1 MATTIQL
8 LRSDIAQTRPEPNV
22 LANGTPMVN
31 LHESEPGLFFTAR
44 DGSLFKVGPTSVG
57 PLPPNSFPQG
67 EPGNSAGE
75 LWLDTSAADP
85 VLRIYDG
92 AAWVACI
99 EDVGGTVTSVGLS
112 FDGVFSVG
120 GSPVTSSGVIS
131 AELDEQTAGSVFAGP
146 ISGANSA
153 PAFRSLAATDIPN
166 IPGGKITSG
175 TIDSA
180 RIANLAATQVTSG
193 TFSPDRIPNLPA
205 DKITFG
211 VLSPAVGGTGTTA
224 IPTDGQLLV
233 GTGAGWSVASLTA
246 GANIDVTPGSG
257 SLQVSVSG
265 ASTFDSVALR
275 DGTGDTLTLA
285 APNVTVPYALNL
297 PSSDG
302 TNGAVLVT
310 DGGGQLSFQTSLFGL
325 ASIGGAAD
333 LTINAG
339 GVNGNVILAPTGSG
353 EISAS
358 GSRLTDL
365 PLPVNATDAASKS
378 YVDSVAAG
386 LKPKEQVVVA
396 STANIDLTTGG
407 LLTIDGVVLSVG
419 QRVLVK
425 NQLFPEQNG
434 IYEVAL
440 GAWTRTSDANTFVEL
455 VGATVFVAGGPTNIG
470 KTFLCDSPAGGTIDV
485 DPVDWIVFSSGVGT
499 VTSVG
504 LTMPAPFT
512 VAGSPVTTSGTLA
525 VTLNTQTANRVF
537 AGPVSGGA
545 AAPTFRA
552 LAAADVPN
560 IDASKVISGTF
571 AAARVPIA
579 LNSHTFTGITPDAD
593 ATRDLGSPSL
603 RWANIYSA
611 DLNLS
616 NEGGSNSVDGTWG
629 SYTIQEGEDDL
640 YLINRRSGKRYKFL
654 LQEV

>member
-31 LHESEPGLFFTAR
+31 LHESEPGLFFAAR
-44 DGSLFKVGPTSVG
+44 DGSLVKVGPTAVG

-67 EPGNSAGE
+67 VPGNSAGE

-85 VLRIYDG
+85 ILKVYDG
-92 AAWVACI
+92 SDWVVCF
-99 EDVGGTVTSVGLS
+99 DDPGGTVSSVGLS
-112 FDGVFSVG
+112 FDGVFSVS
-120 GSPVTSSGVIS
+120 GSPITSSGVIS
-131 AELDEQTAGSVFAGP
+131 AELDEQAAGSVLAGP
-146 ISGANSA
+146 TSGPSSK
-153 PAFRSLAATDIPN
+153 PSFRPLSSSDIPGL
-166 IPGGKITSG
+166 PGDKISSG
-175 TIDSA
+175 TIDPA
-180 RIANLAATQVTSG
+180 RIANLTATQITSG

-211 VLSPAVGGTGTTA
+211 VLSTAVGGTGTTA
-224 IPTDGQLLV
+224 IPTNGQLLV
-233 GTGAGWSVASLTA
+233 GTGAGWNVASLVA
-246 GANIDVTPGSG
+246 GPNIDVTPGSG
-257 SLQVSVSG
+257 TLQVSVSG

-310 DGGGQLSFQTSLFGL
+310 NGGGQLSFQTSLFGL

-339 GVNGNVILAPTGSG
+339 GVNGNVVLAPTGAG
-353 EISAS
+353 AINAS
-358 GSRLTDL
+358 GSRLTNL
-365 PLPVNATDAASKS
+365 PLPTNATDATSKA
-378 YVDSVAAG
+378 YVDSVASG
-386 LKPKEQVVVA
+386 LKPKGQVVVA
-396 STANIDLTTGG
+396 TTANVDLTTGG

-425 NQLFPEQNG
+425 DQLLPEQNG

-440 GAWTRTSDANTFVEL
+440 GAWVRSSDANTFVEL

-512 VAGSPVTTSGTLA
+512 VAGSPVTTSGTFA

-537 AGPVSGGA
+537 AGPTGGGA
-545 AAPTFRA
+545 AAPTFRV
-552 LAAADVPN
+552 LAAADIP
-560 IDASKVISGTF
+560 T
-571 AAARVPIA
+571 A
-579 LNSHTFTGITPDAD
+579 LSSHTFTGITPDAD
-593 ATRDLGSPSL
+593 ATRNLGSPSL

>member
-31 LHESEPGLFFTAR
+31 LHESEPGLFFAAR
-44 DGSLFKVGPTSVG
+44 DGSLVKVGPAAIG

-67 EPGNSAGE
+67 VPGNSAGE

-85 VLRIYDG
+85 ILRVYDG
-92 AAWVACI
+92 TDWVVCF
-99 EDVGGTVTSVGLS
+99 DDPGGTVSSVGLS
-112 FDGVFSVG
+112 FDGVFSAS
-120 GSPVTSSGVIS
+120 GSPITSSGVIS
-131 AELDEQTAGSVFAGP
+131 AELDEQAAGSVLAGP
-146 ISGANSA
+146 TSGPNSK
-153 PAFRSLAATDIPN
+153 PSFRPLSPSDIPGL
-166 IPGGKITSG
+166 PGEKITSG
-175 TIDSA
+175 TIDPA
-180 RIANLAATQVTSG
+180 RIAGLNATQTTSG
-193 TFSPDRIPNLPA
+193 TFSPDRIPDLSAN
-205 DKITFG
+205 KITFG
-211 VLSPAVGGTGTTA
+211 VLSTAVGGTGTTA
-224 IPTDGQLLV
+224 IPVNGQLLV
-233 GTGAGWSVASLTA
+233 GTGTGWNVASLVA
-246 GANIDVTPGSG
+246 GPNIDVTPGSG
-257 SLQVSVSG
+257 TLQVGVSG
-265 ASTFDSVALR
+265 ASTFNSVALR

-333 LTINAG
+333 LTVNAG
-339 GVNGNVILAPTGSG
+339 GPNGSVVLAPTGAG
-353 EISAS
+353 IINAS
-358 GSRLTDL
+358 GSRLTNL
-365 PLPVNATDAASKS
+365 PLPTNAADATSKA
-378 YVDSVAAG
+378 YVDSVASG
-386 LKPKEQVVVA
+386 LKPKGQVVVA
-396 STANIDLTTGG
+396 TTANVDLTTGG

-425 NQLFPEQNG
+425 DQTLPEQNG
-434 IYEVAL
+434 IYEVTL
-440 GAWTRTSDANTFVEL
+440 GAWTRTADANTFVEL
-455 VGATVFVAGGPTNIG
+455 VGATVFVAGGPTNVG

-485 DPVDWIVFSSGVGT
+485 DPVNWIVFSSGLGT

-525 VTLNTQTANRVF
+525 VTLNTQTANSVF
-537 AGPVSGGA
+537 AGPTGGGA

-552 LAAADVPN
+552 LSAADIPN
-560 IDASKVISGTF
+560 IDASAVTSGTF
-571 AAARVPIA
+571 VAARIPTA
-579 LNSHTFTGITPDAD
+579 LNSHTFTGITPDVD

-616 NEGGSNSVDGTWG
+616 NEGSGNSVDGTWG
-629 SYTIQEGEDDL
+629 SYTIQEGKDNL
-640 YLINRRSGKRYKFL
+640 YLINRRSGKRYKFF